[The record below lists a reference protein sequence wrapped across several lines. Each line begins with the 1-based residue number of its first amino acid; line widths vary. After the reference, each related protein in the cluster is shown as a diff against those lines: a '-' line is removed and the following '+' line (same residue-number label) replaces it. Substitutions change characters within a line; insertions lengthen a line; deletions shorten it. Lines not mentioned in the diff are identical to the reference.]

1 MKIISCI
8 YEIIFVLRIFSSD
21 REGVNEMDIFSIIEL
36 FGGLALFLYGMSV
49 MSSGLEKLASGKLES
64 ILYDMTSS
72 KFKSLLLGAGVTALI
87 QSSSAVTVMLVG
99 LVNSGIMSTEQTVGA
114 IMGSNIGTTITAWL
128 LSLVGVSSDNIVLN
142 LLKPKSF
149 SPILA
154 LIGVILFM
162 ASKSNKKKDAG
173 LVMIGFAIL
182 MYGMNFMSQSMEPLQ
197 HSEKFT
203 GVLTALNNPI
213 LGVLAGLIITAII
226 QSSSASV
233 GILQAISMTGGLSY
247 GMAIPIIMGQNIGTC
262 VTSLISSIGVNR
274 NAKRVAAIHISFN
287 IIGTIIFMSIFYL
300 AHFLIDFSFINS
312 RVAPVNIAILHSL
325 FNILTTLILYSF
337 GGKLVDISN
346 KIVRFDEDEEE
357 DTEFLDDLLLNTPA
371 IAVDE
376 ARKKMKDML
385 IMAFDNFE
393 RALKLSD
400 EWDEKTYKKLL
411 KIESKLDY
419 YEDQL
424 SGFNVKI
431 AKEELSDE
439 NSRAVSMMLHTI
451 TDAERIGDRSLNI
464 AESVKELIDKGIVFS
479 DYARKE
485 LNIIAEALREIVE
498 NTKKCFIDDDIKSA
512 YMVEPIEEVIDDLVE
527 KSKYN
532 HVVRLKNGTCTLE
545 LGLILND
552 ILINLERISDHC
564 SNIAADKI
572 EMEDGN
578 LHLHEYK
585 RKIKEQ
591 KDDQFARLYSQYSNK
606 YNIE

>member
-1 MKIISCI
+1 
-8 YEIIFVLRIFSSD
+8 
-21 REGVNEMDIFSIIEL
+21 MDIFSIITL

-49 MSSGLEKLASGKLES
+49 MSSGLEKLASGKLET

-72 KFKSLLLGAGVTALI
+72 KVKSLLLGAGVTAVI

-142 LLKPKSF
+142 LLKPQSF
-149 SPILA
+149 SPIMA
-154 LIGVILFM
+154 LVGVILFM
-162 ASKSNKKKDAG
+162 AAKSNKKKDSG

-182 MYGMNFMSQSMEPLQ
+182 MYGMSFMSESMEPLQ

-203 GVLTALNNPI
+203 GILTALNNPI
-213 LGVLAGLIITAII
+213 LGVLAGLLITAII

-287 IIGTIIFMSIFYL
+287 IIGTIIFMCIFYL
-300 AHFLIDFSFINS
+300 AHYIVDFSFINNS
-312 RVAPVNIAILHSL
+312 VLPVNIAILHSL
-325 FNILTTLILYSF
+325 FNILTTIILYPFSN
-337 GGKLVDISN
+337 KLVNISN
-346 KIVRFDEDEEE
+346 KIVHFDKDEEE
-357 DTEFLDDLLLNTPA
+357 NTEFLDDLLLKTPA

-376 ARKKMKDML
+376 ARKKMKEML

-400 EWDEKTYKKLL
+400 QWDEKIFKKLV
-411 KIESKLDY
+411 KTESKLDY

-424 SGFNVKI
+424 SGFNIKI
-431 AKEELSDE
+431 AGEELSDE

-479 DYARKE
+479 DDARKE
-485 LNIIAEALREIVE
+485 LNIIAEALREIVY
-498 NTKKCFIDDDIKSA
+498 NTKKCFIEGDIESA

-527 KSKYN
+527 KSKDN
-532 HVVRLKNGTCTLE
+532 HVARLKNGSCTLE

-572 EMEDGN
+572 EMEGGN
-578 LHLHEYK
+578 IHLHEYK
-585 RKIKEQ
+585 KKIKEQ
-591 KDDQFARLYSQYSNK
+591 KDDNFAHLYSEYSNK

>member
-1 MKIISCI
+1 
-8 YEIIFVLRIFSSD
+8 
-21 REGVNEMDIFSIIEL
+21 MDIFSIITL

-49 MSSGLEKLASGKLES
+49 MSSGLEKLASGKLET

-72 KFKSLLLGAGVTALI
+72 KVKSLLLGAGVTAVI

-142 LLKPKSF
+142 LLKPQSF
-149 SPILA
+149 SPIMA
-154 LIGVILFM
+154 LVGVILFM
-162 ASKSNKKKDAG
+162 AAKSNKKKDSG

-182 MYGMNFMSQSMEPLQ
+182 MYGMSFMSESMEPLQ

-203 GVLTALNNPI
+203 GILTALNNPI
-213 LGVLAGLIITAII
+213 LGVLAGLLITAII

-287 IIGTIIFMSIFYL
+287 IIGTIIFMGIFYL
-300 AHFLIDFSFINS
+300 AHYIVDFSFINN
-312 RVAPVNIAILHSL
+312 RVSPVNIAILHSL
-325 FNILTTLILYSF
+325 FNILTTIILYPFSN
-337 GGKLVDISN
+337 KLVNISN
-346 KIVRFDEDEEE
+346 KIVHFDKDEEE
-357 DTEFLDDLLLNTPA
+357 NTEFLDDLLLKTPA

-376 ARKKMKDML
+376 ARKKMKEML

-400 EWDEKTYKKLL
+400 QWDEKIFKKLV
-411 KIESKLDY
+411 KTESKLDY

-424 SGFNVKI
+424 SGFNIKI
-431 AKEELSDE
+431 AGEELSDE

-479 DYARKE
+479 DDARKE
-485 LNIIAEALREIVE
+485 LNIIAEALREIVY
-498 NTKKCFIDDDIKSA
+498 NTKKCFIEGDIESA

-527 KSKYN
+527 KSKDN
-532 HVVRLKNGTCTLE
+532 HVARLKNGSCTLE

-572 EMEDGN
+572 EMEGGN

-585 RKIKEQ
+585 KKIKEQ
-591 KDDQFARLYSQYSNK
+591 KDDKFAHLYSEYSNK

>member
-1 MKIISCI
+1 
-8 YEIIFVLRIFSSD
+8 
-21 REGVNEMDIFSIIEL
+21 MDIFSIITL

-49 MSSGLEKLASGKLES
+49 MSSGLEKLASGKLET

-72 KFKSLLLGAGVTALI
+72 KVKSLLLGAGVTAVI

-142 LLKPKSF
+142 LLKPQSF
-149 SPILA
+149 SPIMA
-154 LIGVILFM
+154 LVGVILFM
-162 ASKSNKKKDAG
+162 AAKSNKKKDSG

-182 MYGMNFMSQSMEPLQ
+182 MYGMSFMSESMEPLQ

-203 GVLTALNNPI
+203 GILTALNNPI
-213 LGVLAGLIITAII
+213 LGVLAGLLITAII

-287 IIGTIIFMSIFYL
+287 IIGTIIFMGIFYL
-300 AHFLIDFSFINS
+300 AHYIVDFSFINNS
-312 RVAPVNIAILHSL
+312 VSPVNIAILHSL
-325 FNILTTLILYSF
+325 FNILTTIILYPFSN
-337 GGKLVDISN
+337 KLVNISN
-346 KIVRFDEDEEE
+346 KIVHFDKDEEE
-357 DTEFLDDLLLNTPA
+357 NTEFLDDLLLKTPA

-376 ARKKMKDML
+376 ARKKMKEML

-400 EWDEKTYKKLL
+400 QWDEKIFKKLV
-411 KIESKLDY
+411 KTESKLDY

-424 SGFNVKI
+424 SGFNIKI
-431 AKEELSDE
+431 AGEELSDE

-479 DYARKE
+479 DDARKE
-485 LNIIAEALREIVE
+485 LNIIAEALREIVY
-498 NTKKCFIDDDIKSA
+498 NTKKCFIEGNIESA

-527 KSKYN
+527 KSKDN
-532 HVVRLKNGTCTLE
+532 HVARLKNGSCTLE

-572 EMEDGN
+572 EMEGGN

-585 RKIKEQ
+585 KKIKEQ
-591 KDDQFARLYSQYSNK
+591 KDDKFAHLYSEYSNK

>member
-1 MKIISCI
+1 
-8 YEIIFVLRIFSSD
+8 
-21 REGVNEMDIFSIIEL
+21 MDIFSIITL

-49 MSSGLEKLASGKLES
+49 MSSGLEKLASGKLET

-72 KFKSLLLGAGVTALI
+72 KVKSLLLGAGVTAVI

-142 LLKPKSF
+142 LLKPQSF
-149 SPILA
+149 SPIMA
-154 LIGVILFM
+154 LVGVILFM
-162 ASKSNKKKDAG
+162 AAKSNKKKDSG

-182 MYGMNFMSQSMEPLQ
+182 MYGMSFMSESMEPLQ

-203 GVLTALNNPI
+203 GILTALNNPI
-213 LGVLAGLIITAII
+213 LGVLAGLLITAII

-287 IIGTIIFMSIFYL
+287 IIGTIIFMGIFYL
-300 AHFLIDFSFINS
+300 AHYIVDFSFINNS
-312 RVAPVNIAILHSL
+312 VSPVNIAILHSL
-325 FNILTTLILYSF
+325 FNILTTIILYPFSN
-337 GGKLVDISN
+337 KLVNISN
-346 KIVRFDEDEEE
+346 KIVHFDKDEEE
-357 DTEFLDDLLLNTPA
+357 NTEFLDDLLLKTPA

-376 ARKKMKDML
+376 ARKKMKEML

-400 EWDEKTYKKLL
+400 QWDEKIFKKIV
-411 KIESKLDY
+411 KTESKLDY

-424 SGFNVKI
+424 SGFNIKI
-431 AKEELSDE
+431 AGEELSDE

-479 DYARKE
+479 DDARKE
-485 LNIIAEALREIVE
+485 LNIIAEALREIVY
-498 NTKKCFIDDDIKSA
+498 NTKKCFIEGDIESA

-527 KSKYN
+527 KSKDN
-532 HVVRLKNGTCTLE
+532 HVARLKNGSCTLE

-572 EMEDGN
+572 EMEGGN

-585 RKIKEQ
+585 KKIKEQ
-591 KDDQFARLYSQYSNK
+591 KDDKFAHLYSEYSNK

>member
-1 MKIISCI
+1 
-8 YEIIFVLRIFSSD
+8 
-21 REGVNEMDIFSIIEL
+21 MDIFSIITL

-49 MSSGLEKLASGKLES
+49 MSSGLEKLASGKLET

-72 KFKSLLLGAGVTALI
+72 KVKSLLLGAGVTAVI

-142 LLKPKSF
+142 LLKPQSF

-154 LIGVILFM
+154 LVGVILFM
-162 ASKSNKKKDAG
+162 AAKSNKKKDSG

-182 MYGMNFMSQSMEPLQ
+182 MYGMSFMSESMEPLQ

-203 GVLTALNNPI
+203 GILTALNNPI
-213 LGVLAGLIITAII
+213 LGVLAGLLITAII

-287 IIGTIIFMSIFYL
+287 IIGTIIFMGIFYL
-300 AHFLIDFSFINS
+300 AHYIVDFSFINNS
-312 RVAPVNIAILHSL
+312 VSPVNIAILHSL
-325 FNILTTLILYSF
+325 FNILTTIILYPFSN
-337 GGKLVDISN
+337 KLVNISN
-346 KIVRFDEDEEE
+346 KIVHFDKDEEE
-357 DTEFLDDLLLNTPA
+357 NTEFLDDLLLKTPA

-376 ARKKMKDML
+376 ARKKMKEML

-400 EWDEKTYKKLL
+400 QWDEKIFKKLV
-411 KIESKLDY
+411 KTESKLDY

-424 SGFNVKI
+424 SGFNIKI
-431 AKEELSDE
+431 AGEELSDE

-479 DYARKE
+479 DDARKE
-485 LNIIAEALREIVE
+485 LNIIAEALREIVY
-498 NTKKCFIDDDIKSA
+498 NTKKCFIEGDIESA

-527 KSKYN
+527 KSKDN
-532 HVVRLKNGTCTLE
+532 HVARLKNGSCTLE

-572 EMEDGN
+572 EMEGGN

-585 RKIKEQ
+585 KKIKEQ
-591 KDDQFARLYSQYSNK
+591 KDDKFAHLYSEYSNK

>member
-1 MKIISCI
+1 
-8 YEIIFVLRIFSSD
+8 
-21 REGVNEMDIFSIIEL
+21 MDIFSIITL

-49 MSSGLEKLASGKLES
+49 MSSGLEKLASGKLET

-72 KFKSLLLGAGVTALI
+72 KVKSLLLGAGVTAVI

-142 LLKPKSF
+142 LLKPQSF
-149 SPILA
+149 SPIMA
-154 LIGVILFM
+154 LVGVILFM
-162 ASKSNKKKDAG
+162 AAKSNKKKDSG

-182 MYGMNFMSQSMEPLQ
+182 MYGMSFMSESMEPLQ

-203 GVLTALNNPI
+203 GILTALNNPI
-213 LGVLAGLIITAII
+213 LGVLAGLLITAII

-287 IIGTIIFMSIFYL
+287 IIGTIIFMGIFYL
-300 AHFLIDFSFINS
+300 AHYIVDFSFINNS
-312 RVAPVNIAILHSL
+312 VSPVNIAILHSL
-325 FNILTTLILYSF
+325 FNILTTIILYPFSN
-337 GGKLVDISN
+337 KLVNISN
-346 KIVRFDEDEEE
+346 KIVHFDKDEEE
-357 DTEFLDDLLLNTPA
+357 NTEFLDDLLLKTPA

-376 ARKKMKDML
+376 ARKKMKEML

-400 EWDEKTYKKLL
+400 QWDEKIFKKLI
-411 KIESKLDY
+411 KTESKLDY

-424 SGFNVKI
+424 SGFNIKI
-431 AKEELSDE
+431 AGEELSDE

-479 DYARKE
+479 DDARKE
-485 LNIIAEALREIVE
+485 LNIIAEALREIVY
-498 NTKKCFIDDDIKSA
+498 NTKKCFIEGDIESA

-527 KSKYN
+527 KSKDN
-532 HVVRLKNGTCTLE
+532 HVARLKNGSCTLE

-572 EMEDGN
+572 EMEGGH

-585 RKIKEQ
+585 KKIKEQ
-591 KDDQFARLYSQYSNK
+591 KDDKFAHLYSEYSNK

>member
-1 MKIISCI
+1 
-8 YEIIFVLRIFSSD
+8 
-21 REGVNEMDIFSIIEL
+21 MDIFSIITL

-49 MSSGLEKLASGKLES
+49 MSSGLEKLASGKLET

-72 KFKSLLLGAGVTALI
+72 KVKSLLLGAGVTAVI

-114 IMGSNIGTTITAWL
+114 IMGSNIGTTITAWM

-142 LLKPKSF
+142 LLKPQSF

-154 LIGVILFM
+154 LVGVILFM
-162 ASKSNKKKDAG
+162 AAKSNKKKDSG

-182 MYGMNFMSQSMEPLQ
+182 MYGMSFMSESMEPLQ

-203 GVLTALNNPI
+203 GILTALNNPI
-213 LGVLAGLIITAII
+213 LGVLAGLLITAII

-287 IIGTIIFMSIFYL
+287 IIGTIIFMGIFYL
-300 AHFLIDFSFINS
+300 AHYIVDFSFINNS
-312 RVAPVNIAILHSL
+312 VSPVNIAILHSL
-325 FNILTTLILYSF
+325 FNILTTIILYPFSN
-337 GGKLVDISN
+337 KLVNISN
-346 KIVRFDEDEEE
+346 KIVHFDKDEEE
-357 DTEFLDDLLLNTPA
+357 NTEFLDDLLLKTPA

-376 ARKKMKDML
+376 ARKKMKEML

-400 EWDEKTYKKLL
+400 QWDEKIFKKLV
-411 KIESKLDY
+411 KTESKLDY

-424 SGFNVKI
+424 SGFNIKI
-431 AKEELSDE
+431 AGEELSDE

-479 DYARKE
+479 DDARKE
-485 LNIIAEALREIVE
+485 LNIIAEALREIVY
-498 NTKKCFIDDDIKSA
+498 NTKKCFIEGDIESA

-527 KSKYN
+527 KSKDN
-532 HVVRLKNGTCTLE
+532 HVARLKNGSCTLE

-572 EMEDGN
+572 EMEGGN

-585 RKIKEQ
+585 KKIKEQ
-591 KDDQFARLYSQYSNK
+591 KDDKFAHLYSEYSNK

>member
-1 MKIISCI
+1 
-8 YEIIFVLRIFSSD
+8 
-21 REGVNEMDIFSIIEL
+21 MDIFSIITL

-49 MSSGLEKLASGKLES
+49 MSSGLEKLASGKLET

-72 KFKSLLLGAGVTALI
+72 KVKSLLLGAGVTAVI

-142 LLKPKSF
+142 LLKPQSF
-149 SPILA
+149 SPIMA
-154 LIGVILFM
+154 LVGVILFM
-162 ASKSNKKKDAG
+162 AAKSNKKKDSG

-182 MYGMNFMSQSMEPLQ
+182 MYGMSFMSESMEPLQ

-203 GVLTALNNPI
+203 GILTALNNPI
-213 LGVLAGLIITAII
+213 LGVLAGLLITAII

-287 IIGTIIFMSIFYL
+287 IIGTIIFMGIFYL
-300 AHFLIDFSFINS
+300 AHYIVDFSFTNNS
-312 RVAPVNIAILHSL
+312 VSPVNIAILHSL
-325 FNILTTLILYSF
+325 FNILTTIILYPFSN
-337 GGKLVDISN
+337 KLVNISN
-346 KIVRFDEDEEE
+346 KIVHFDKDEEE
-357 DTEFLDDLLLNTPA
+357 NTEFLDDLLLKTPA

-376 ARKKMKDML
+376 ARKKMKEML

-400 EWDEKTYKKLL
+400 QWDEKIFKKLV
-411 KIESKLDY
+411 KTESKLDY

-424 SGFNVKI
+424 SGFNIKI
-431 AKEELSDE
+431 AGEELSDE

-464 AESVKELIDKGIVFS
+464 AESVKELIDKEIVFS
-479 DYARKE
+479 DDARKE
-485 LNIIAEALREIVE
+485 LNIIAEALREIVY
-498 NTKKCFIDDDIKSA
+498 NTKKCFIEGDIESA

-527 KSKYN
+527 KSKDN
-532 HVVRLKNGTCTLE
+532 HVARLKNGSCTLE

-572 EMEDGN
+572 EMEGGN

-585 RKIKEQ
+585 KKIKEQ
-591 KDDQFARLYSQYSNK
+591 KDDKFAHLYSEYSNK

>member
-1 MKIISCI
+1 
-8 YEIIFVLRIFSSD
+8 
-21 REGVNEMDIFSIIEL
+21 MDIFSIITL

-49 MSSGLEKLASGKLES
+49 MSSGLEKLASGKLET

-72 KFKSLLLGAGVTALI
+72 KVKSLLLGAGVTAVI

-142 LLKPKSF
+142 LLKPQSF
-149 SPILA
+149 SPIMA
-154 LIGVILFM
+154 LVGVILFM
-162 ASKSNKKKDAG
+162 AAKSNKKKDSG

-182 MYGMNFMSQSMEPLQ
+182 MYGMSFMSESMEPLQ

-203 GVLTALNNPI
+203 GILTALNNPI
-213 LGVLAGLIITAII
+213 LGVLAGLLITAII

-287 IIGTIIFMSIFYL
+287 IIGTIIFMGIFYL
-300 AHFLIDFSFINS
+300 AHYIVDFSFINNS
-312 RVAPVNIAILHSL
+312 VSPVNIAILHSL
-325 FNILTTLILYSF
+325 FNILTTIILYPFSN
-337 GGKLVDISN
+337 KLVNISN
-346 KIVRFDEDEEE
+346 KIVHFDKDEEE
-357 DTEFLDDLLLNTPA
+357 NTEFLDDLLLKTPA

-376 ARKKMKDML
+376 TRKKMKEML

-400 EWDEKTYKKLL
+400 QWDEKIFKKLI
-411 KIESKLDY
+411 KTESKLDY

-424 SGFNVKI
+424 SGFNIKI
-431 AKEELSDE
+431 AGEELSDE

-479 DYARKE
+479 DDARKE
-485 LNIIAEALREIVE
+485 LNIIAEALREIVY
-498 NTKKCFIDDDIKSA
+498 NTKKCFIEGDIESA

-527 KSKYN
+527 KSKDN
-532 HVVRLKNGTCTLE
+532 HVARLKNGSCTLE

-572 EMEDGN
+572 EMEGGN

-585 RKIKEQ
+585 KKIKEQ
-591 KDDQFARLYSQYSNK
+591 KDDKFAHLYSEYSNK

>member
-1 MKIISCI
+1 
-8 YEIIFVLRIFSSD
+8 
-21 REGVNEMDIFSIIEL
+21 MDIFSIITL

-49 MSSGLEKLASGKLES
+49 MSSGLEKLASGKLET

-72 KFKSLLLGAGVTALI
+72 KVKSLLLGAGVTAVI

-142 LLKPKSF
+142 LLKPQSF
-149 SPILA
+149 SPIMA
-154 LIGVILFM
+154 LVGVILFM
-162 ASKSNKKKDAG
+162 AAKSNKKKDSG

-182 MYGMNFMSQSMEPLQ
+182 MYGMSFMSESMEPLQ

-203 GVLTALNNPI
+203 GILTALNNPI
-213 LGVLAGLIITAII
+213 LGVLAGLLITAII

-287 IIGTIIFMSIFYL
+287 IIGTIIFMGIFYL
-300 AHFLIDFSFINS
+300 AHYIVDFSFINNS
-312 RVAPVNIAILHSL
+312 VSPVNIAILHSL
-325 FNILTTLILYSF
+325 FNILTTIILYPFSN
-337 GGKLVDISN
+337 KLVNISN
-346 KIVRFDEDEEE
+346 KIVHFDKDEEE
-357 DTEFLDDLLLNTPA
+357 NTEFLDDLLLKTPA

-376 ARKKMKDML
+376 ARKKMKEML

-393 RALKLSD
+393 RAFKLSD
-400 EWDEKTYKKLL
+400 QWDEKIFKKLI
-411 KIESKLDY
+411 KTESKLDY

-424 SGFNVKI
+424 SGFNIKI
-431 AKEELSDE
+431 AGEELSDE

-479 DYARKE
+479 DDARKE
-485 LNIIAEALREIVE
+485 LNIIAEALREIVY
-498 NTKKCFIDDDIKSA
+498 NTKKCFIEGDIESA

-527 KSKYN
+527 KSKDN
-532 HVVRLKNGTCTLE
+532 HVARLKNGSCTLE

-572 EMEDGN
+572 EMEGGN

-585 RKIKEQ
+585 KKIKEQ
-591 KDDQFARLYSQYSNK
+591 KDDKFAHLYSEYSNK

>member
-1 MKIISCI
+1 
-8 YEIIFVLRIFSSD
+8 
-21 REGVNEMDIFSIIEL
+21 MDIFSIITL

-49 MSSGLEKLASGKLES
+49 MSSGLEKLASGKLET

-72 KFKSLLLGAGVTALI
+72 KVKSLLLGAGVTAVI

-142 LLKPKSF
+142 LLKPQSF
-149 SPILA
+149 SPIMA
-154 LIGVILFM
+154 LVGVILFM
-162 ASKSNKKKDAG
+162 AAKSNKKKDSG

-182 MYGMNFMSQSMEPLQ
+182 MYGMSFMSESMEPLQ

-203 GVLTALNNPI
+203 GILTALNNPI
-213 LGVLAGLIITAII
+213 LGVLAGLLITAII

-287 IIGTIIFMSIFYL
+287 IIGTIIFMGIFYL
-300 AHFLIDFSFINS
+300 AHYIVDFSFINNS
-312 RVAPVNIAILHSL
+312 VSPVNIAILHSL
-325 FNILTTLILYSF
+325 FNILTTIILYPFSN
-337 GGKLVDISN
+337 KLVNISN
-346 KIVRFDEDEEE
+346 KIVHFDKDEEE
-357 DTEFLDDLLLNTPA
+357 NTEFLDDLLLKTPA

-376 ARKKMKDML
+376 ARKKMKEML

-400 EWDEKTYKKLL
+400 QWDEKIFKKLL
-411 KIESKLDY
+411 KTESKLDY

-424 SGFNVKI
+424 SGFNIKI
-431 AKEELSDE
+431 AGEELSDE

-464 AESVKELIDKGIVFS
+464 AESVKELMDKGIVFS
-479 DYARKE
+479 DDARKE
-485 LNIIAEALREIVE
+485 LNIIAEALREIVY
-498 NTKKCFIDDDIKSA
+498 NTKKCFIEGDIESA

-527 KSKYN
+527 KSKDN
-532 HVVRLKNGTCTLE
+532 HVARLKNGSCTLE

-572 EMEDGN
+572 EMEGGN

-585 RKIKEQ
+585 KKIKEQ
-591 KDDQFARLYSQYSNK
+591 KDDKFAQLYSEYSNK

>member
-1 MKIISCI
+1 
-8 YEIIFVLRIFSSD
+8 
-21 REGVNEMDIFSIIEL
+21 MDIFSIITL

-49 MSSGLEKLASGKLES
+49 MSSGLEKLASGKLET

-72 KFKSLLLGAGVTALI
+72 KVKSLLLGAGVTAVI

-142 LLKPKSF
+142 LLKPQSF
-149 SPILA
+149 SPIMA
-154 LIGVILFM
+154 LVGVILFM
-162 ASKSNKKKDAG
+162 AAKSNKKKDSG

-182 MYGMNFMSQSMEPLQ
+182 MYGMSFMSESMEPLQ

-203 GVLTALNNPI
+203 GILTALNNPI
-213 LGVLAGLIITAII
+213 LGVLAGLLITAII

-287 IIGTIIFMSIFYL
+287 IIGTIIFMGIFYL
-300 AHFLIDFSFINS
+300 AHYIVDFSFINNS
-312 RVAPVNIAILHSL
+312 VSPVNIAILHSL
-325 FNILTTLILYSF
+325 FNILTTIILYPFSN
-337 GGKLVDISN
+337 KLVNISN
-346 KIVRFDEDEEE
+346 KIVHFDKDEEE
-357 DTEFLDDLLLNTPA
+357 NTEFLDDLLLKTPA

-376 ARKKMKDML
+376 ARKKMKEML

-400 EWDEKTYKKLL
+400 QWDEKIFKKLV
-411 KIESKLDY
+411 KTESRLDY

-424 SGFNVKI
+424 SGFNIKI
-431 AKEELSDE
+431 AGEELSDE

-479 DYARKE
+479 DDARKE
-485 LNIIAEALREIVE
+485 LNIIAEALREIVY
-498 NTKKCFIDDDIKSA
+498 NTKKCFIEGDIESA

-527 KSKYN
+527 KSKDN
-532 HVVRLKNGTCTLE
+532 HVARLKNGSCTLE

-572 EMEDGN
+572 EMEGGN

-585 RKIKEQ
+585 KKIKEQ
-591 KDDQFARLYSQYSNK
+591 KDDKFAHLYSEYSNK

>member
-1 MKIISCI
+1 
-8 YEIIFVLRIFSSD
+8 
-21 REGVNEMDIFSIIEL
+21 MDIFSIITL

-49 MSSGLEKLASGKLES
+49 MSSGLEKLASGKLET

-72 KFKSLLLGAGVTALI
+72 KVKSLLLGAGVTAVI

-142 LLKPKSF
+142 LLKPQSF
-149 SPILA
+149 SPIMA
-154 LIGVILFM
+154 LVGVILFM
-162 ASKSNKKKDAG
+162 AAKSNKKKDSG

-182 MYGMNFMSQSMEPLQ
+182 MYGMSFMSESMEPLQ

-203 GVLTALNNPI
+203 GILTALNNPI
-213 LGVLAGLIITAII
+213 LGVLAGLLITAII

-287 IIGTIIFMSIFYL
+287 IIGTIIFMGIFYL
-300 AHFLIDFSFINS
+300 AHYIVDFSFINNS
-312 RVAPVNIAILHSL
+312 VSPVNIAILHSL
-325 FNILTTLILYSF
+325 FNILTTIILYPFSN
-337 GGKLVDISN
+337 KLVNISN
-346 KIVRFDEDEEE
+346 KIVHFDKDEEE
-357 DTEFLDDLLLNTPA
+357 NTEFLDDLLLKTPA

-376 ARKKMKDML
+376 ARKKMKEML

-400 EWDEKTYKKLL
+400 QWDEKIFKKLV
-411 KIESKLDY
+411 KTESKLDY

-424 SGFNVKI
+424 SGFNIKI
-431 AKEELSDE
+431 AGEELSDE

-479 DYARKE
+479 DDARKE
-485 LNIIAEALREIVE
+485 LNIIAEALREIVY
-498 NTKKCFIDDDIKSA
+498 NTKKCFIEGDIESA

-527 KSKYN
+527 KSKDN
-532 HVVRLKNGTCTLE
+532 HVARLKNGSCTLE

-572 EMEDGN
+572 EMEGGN

-585 RKIKEQ
+585 KKIKEQ
-591 KDDQFARLYSQYSNK
+591 KDDKFAHIYSEYSNK

>member
-1 MKIISCI
+1 
-8 YEIIFVLRIFSSD
+8 
-21 REGVNEMDIFSIIEL
+21 MDIFSIITL

-49 MSSGLEKLASGKLES
+49 MSSGLEKLASGKLET

-72 KFKSLLLGAGVTALI
+72 KVKSLLLGAGVTAVI

-142 LLKPKSF
+142 LLKPQSF
-149 SPILA
+149 SPIMA
-154 LIGVILFM
+154 LVGVILFM
-162 ASKSNKKKDAG
+162 AAKSNKKKDSG

-182 MYGMNFMSQSMEPLQ
+182 MYGMSFMSESMEPLQ

-203 GVLTALNNPI
+203 GILTALNNPI
-213 LGVLAGLIITAII
+213 LGVLAGLLITAII

-287 IIGTIIFMSIFYL
+287 IIGTIIFMGIFYL
-300 AHFLIDFSFINS
+300 AHYIVDFSFINNS
-312 RVAPVNIAILHSL
+312 VSPVNIAILHSL
-325 FNILTTLILYSF
+325 FNILNTIILYPFSN
-337 GGKLVDISN
+337 KLVNISN
-346 KIVRFDEDEEE
+346 KIVHFDKDEEE
-357 DTEFLDDLLLNTPA
+357 NTEFLDDLLLKTPA

-376 ARKKMKDML
+376 ARKKMKEML

-400 EWDEKTYKKLL
+400 QWDEKIFKKLV
-411 KIESKLDY
+411 KTESKLDY

-424 SGFNVKI
+424 SGFNIKI
-431 AKEELSDE
+431 AGEELSDE

-479 DYARKE
+479 DDARKE
-485 LNIIAEALREIVE
+485 LNIIAEALREIVY
-498 NTKKCFIDDDIKSA
+498 NTKKCFIEGDIESA
-512 YMVEPIEEVIDDLVE
+512 YIVEPIEEVIDDLVE
-527 KSKYN
+527 KSKDN
-532 HVVRLKNGTCTLE
+532 HVARLKNGSCTLE

-572 EMEDGN
+572 EMEGGN

-585 RKIKEQ
+585 KKIKEQ
-591 KDDQFARLYSQYSNK
+591 KDDKFAHLYSEYSNK

>member
-1 MKIISCI
+1 
-8 YEIIFVLRIFSSD
+8 
-21 REGVNEMDIFSIIEL
+21 MDIFSIITL

-49 MSSGLEKLASGKLES
+49 MSSGLEKLASGKLET

-72 KFKSLLLGAGVTALI
+72 KVKSLLLGAGVTAVI

-142 LLKPKSF
+142 LLKPQSF
-149 SPILA
+149 SPIMA
-154 LIGVILFM
+154 LVGVILFM
-162 ASKSNKKKDAG
+162 AAKSNKKKDSG

-182 MYGMNFMSQSMEPLQ
+182 MYGMSFMSESMEPLQ

-213 LGVLAGLIITAII
+213 LGVLAGLLITAII

-287 IIGTIIFMSIFYL
+287 IIGTIIFMGIFYL
-300 AHFLIDFSFINS
+300 AHYIVDFSFINNS
-312 RVAPVNIAILHSL
+312 VSPVNIAILHSL
-325 FNILTTLILYSF
+325 FNILTTIILYPFSN
-337 GGKLVDISN
+337 KLVNISN
-346 KIVRFDEDEEE
+346 KIVHFDKDEEE
-357 DTEFLDDLLLNTPA
+357 NTEFLDDLLLKTPA

-376 ARKKMKDML
+376 ARKKMKEML

-400 EWDEKTYKKLL
+400 QWDEKIFKKLV
-411 KIESKLDY
+411 KTESKLDY

-424 SGFNVKI
+424 SGFNIKI
-431 AKEELSDE
+431 AGEELSDE

-479 DYARKE
+479 DDARKE
-485 LNIIAEALREIVE
+485 LNIIAEALREIVY
-498 NTKKCFIDDDIKSA
+498 NTKKCFIEGDIESA

-527 KSKYN
+527 KSKDN
-532 HVVRLKNGTCTLE
+532 HVARLKNGSCTLE

-572 EMEDGN
+572 EMEGGN

-585 RKIKEQ
+585 KKIKEQ
-591 KDDQFARLYSQYSNK
+591 KDDKFAHLYSEYSNK

>member
-1 MKIISCI
+1 
-8 YEIIFVLRIFSSD
+8 
-21 REGVNEMDIFSIIEL
+21 MDIFSIITL

-49 MSSGLEKLASGKLES
+49 MSSGLEKLASGKLET

-72 KFKSLLLGAGVTALI
+72 KVKSLLLGAGVTAVI

-142 LLKPKSF
+142 LLKPQSF

-154 LIGVILFM
+154 LVGVILFM
-162 ASKSNKKKDAG
+162 AAKANKKKDSG

-182 MYGMNFMSQSMEPLQ
+182 MYGMSFMSESMEPLQ

-203 GVLTALNNPI
+203 GILTALNNPI
-213 LGVLAGLIITAII
+213 LGVLAGLLITAII

-287 IIGTIIFMSIFYL
+287 IIGTIIFMGIFYL
-300 AHFLIDFSFINS
+300 AHYIVDFSFINNS
-312 RVAPVNIAILHSL
+312 VSPVNIAILHSL
-325 FNILTTLILYSF
+325 FNILTTIILYPFSN
-337 GGKLVDISN
+337 KLVNISN
-346 KIVRFDEDEEE
+346 KIVHFDKDEEE
-357 DTEFLDDLLLNTPA
+357 NTEFLDDLLLKTPA

-376 ARKKMKDML
+376 ARKKMKEML

-400 EWDEKTYKKLL
+400 QWDEKIFKKLV
-411 KIESKLDY
+411 KTESRLDY

-424 SGFNVKI
+424 SGFNIKI
-431 AKEELSDE
+431 AGEELSDE

-479 DYARKE
+479 DDARKE
-485 LNIIAEALREIVE
+485 LNIIAEALREIVY
-498 NTKKCFIDDDIKSA
+498 NTKKCFIEGDIESA
-512 YMVEPIEEVIDDLVE
+512 FMVEPIEEVIDDLVE
-527 KSKYN
+527 KSKDN
-532 HVVRLKNGTCTLE
+532 HVARLKNGSCTLE

-572 EMEDGN
+572 EMEGGN
-578 LHLHEYK
+578 LHFHEYK
-585 RKIKEQ
+585 KKIKEQ
-591 KDDQFARLYSQYSNK
+591 KDDKFAHLYSEYSNK

>member
-1 MKIISCI
+1 
-8 YEIIFVLRIFSSD
+8 
-21 REGVNEMDIFSIIEL
+21 MDIFSIITL

-49 MSSGLEKLASGKLES
+49 MSSGLEKLASGKLET

-72 KFKSLLLGAGVTALI
+72 KVKSLLLGAGVTAVI

-142 LLKPKSF
+142 LLKPQSF
-149 SPILA
+149 SPIMA
-154 LIGVILFM
+154 LVGVILFM
-162 ASKSNKKKDAG
+162 AAKSNKKKDSG

-182 MYGMNFMSQSMEPLQ
+182 MYGMSFMSESMEPLQ

-203 GVLTALNNPI
+203 GILTALNNPI
-213 LGVLAGLIITAII
+213 LGVLAGLLITAII

-300 AHFLIDFSFINS
+300 AHYIVDFSFINNS
-312 RVAPVNIAILHSL
+312 VSPVNIAILHSL
-325 FNILTTLILYSF
+325 FNILTTIILYPFSN
-337 GGKLVDISN
+337 KLVSISN
-346 KIVRFDEDEEE
+346 KIVHFDKDEEE
-357 DTEFLDDLLLNTPA
+357 NTEFLDDLLLKTPA

-376 ARKKMKDML
+376 ARKKMKEML

-400 EWDEKTYKKLL
+400 QWDEKIFKKLI
-411 KIESKLDY
+411 KTESKLDY

-424 SGFNVKI
+424 SGFNIKI
-431 AKEELSDE
+431 AGEELSDE

-479 DYARKE
+479 DDARKE
-485 LNIIAEALREIVE
+485 LNIIAEALREIVY
-498 NTKKCFIDDDIKSA
+498 NTKKCFIEGDIESA

-527 KSKYN
+527 KSKDN
-532 HVVRLKNGTCTLE
+532 HVARLKNGSCTLE

-572 EMEDGN
+572 EMEGGN

-585 RKIKEQ
+585 KKIKEQ
-591 KDDQFARLYSQYSNK
+591 KDDKFAHLYSEYSNK

>member
-1 MKIISCI
+1 
-8 YEIIFVLRIFSSD
+8 
-21 REGVNEMDIFSIIEL
+21 MDIFSIITL

-49 MSSGLEKLASGKLES
+49 MSSGLEKLASGKLET

-72 KFKSLLLGAGVTALI
+72 KVKSLLLGAGVTAVI

-142 LLKPKSF
+142 LLKPQSF
-149 SPILA
+149 SPIMA
-154 LIGVILFM
+154 LVGVILLM
-162 ASKSNKKKDAG
+162 AAKSNKKKDSG

-182 MYGMNFMSQSMEPLQ
+182 MYGMSFMSESMEPLQ

-203 GVLTALNNPI
+203 GILTALNNPI
-213 LGVLAGLIITAII
+213 LGVLAGLLITAII

-287 IIGTIIFMSIFYL
+287 IIGTIIFMGIFYL
-300 AHFLIDFSFINS
+300 AHYIVDFSFINNS
-312 RVAPVNIAILHSL
+312 VSPVNIAILHSL
-325 FNILTTLILYSF
+325 FNILTTIILYPFSN
-337 GGKLVDISN
+337 KLVNISN
-346 KIVRFDEDEEE
+346 KIVHFDKDEEE
-357 DTEFLDDLLLNTPA
+357 NTEFLDDLLLKTPA

-376 ARKKMKDML
+376 ARKKMKEML

-400 EWDEKTYKKLL
+400 QWDEKIFKKLV
-411 KIESKLDY
+411 KTESKLDY

-424 SGFNVKI
+424 SGFNIKI
-431 AKEELSDE
+431 AGEELSDE
-439 NSRAVSMMLHTI
+439 NSKAVSMMLHTI

-479 DYARKE
+479 DDARKE
-485 LNIIAEALREIVE
+485 LNIIAEALREIVY
-498 NTKKCFIDDDIKSA
+498 NTKKCFIEGDIESA

-527 KSKYN
+527 KSKDN
-532 HVVRLKNGTCTLE
+532 HVARLKNGSCTLE

-572 EMEDGN
+572 EMEGGN

-585 RKIKEQ
+585 KKIKEQ
-591 KDDQFARLYSQYSNK
+591 KDDKFAHLYSEYSNK

>member
-1 MKIISCI
+1 
-8 YEIIFVLRIFSSD
+8 
-21 REGVNEMDIFSIIEL
+21 MDIFSIITL

-49 MSSGLEKLASGKLES
+49 MSSGLEKLASGKLET

-72 KFKSLLLGAGVTALI
+72 KVMSLLLGAGVTAVI

-142 LLKPKSF
+142 LLKPQSF
-149 SPILA
+149 SPIMA
-154 LIGVILFM
+154 LVGVILFM
-162 ASKSNKKKDAG
+162 AAKSNKKKDSG

-182 MYGMNFMSQSMEPLQ
+182 MYGMSFMSESMEPLQ

-203 GVLTALNNPI
+203 GILTALNNPI
-213 LGVLAGLIITAII
+213 LGVLAGLLITAII

-287 IIGTIIFMSIFYL
+287 IIGTIIFMGIFYL
-300 AHFLIDFSFINS
+300 AHYIVDFSFINNS
-312 RVAPVNIAILHSL
+312 VSPVNIAILHSL
-325 FNILTTLILYSF
+325 FNILTTIILYPFSN
-337 GGKLVDISN
+337 KLVNISN
-346 KIVRFDEDEEE
+346 KIVHFDKDEEE
-357 DTEFLDDLLLNTPA
+357 NTEFLDDLLLKTPA

-376 ARKKMKDML
+376 ARKKMKEML

-400 EWDEKTYKKLL
+400 QWDEKIFKKLV
-411 KIESKLDY
+411 KTESKLDY

-424 SGFNVKI
+424 SGFNIKI
-431 AKEELSDE
+431 AGEELSDE

-479 DYARKE
+479 DDARKE
-485 LNIIAEALREIVE
+485 LNIIAEALREIVY
-498 NTKKCFIDDDIKSA
+498 NTKKCFIEGDIESA

-527 KSKYN
+527 KSKDN
-532 HVVRLKNGTCTLE
+532 HVARLKNGSCTLE

-572 EMEDGN
+572 EMEGGN

-585 RKIKEQ
+585 KKIKEQ
-591 KDDQFARLYSQYSNK
+591 KDDKFAHLYSEYSNK

>member
-1 MKIISCI
+1 
-8 YEIIFVLRIFSSD
+8 
-21 REGVNEMDIFSIIEL
+21 MDIFSIITL

-49 MSSGLEKLASGKLES
+49 MSSGLEKLASGKLET

-72 KFKSLLLGAGVTALI
+72 KVKSLLLGAGVTAVI

-142 LLKPKSF
+142 LLKPQSF
-149 SPILA
+149 SPIMA
-154 LIGVILFM
+154 LVGVILFM
-162 ASKSNKKKDAG
+162 AAKSNKKKDSG

-182 MYGMNFMSQSMEPLQ
+182 MYGMSFMSESMEPLQ

-203 GVLTALNNPI
+203 GILTALNNPI
-213 LGVLAGLIITAII
+213 LGVLAGLLITAII

-287 IIGTIIFMSIFYL
+287 IIGTIIFMGIFYL
-300 AHFLIDFSFINS
+300 AHYIVDFSFINNS
-312 RVAPVNIAILHSL
+312 VSPVNIAILHSL
-325 FNILTTLILYSF
+325 FNILTTIILYPFSN
-337 GGKLVDISN
+337 KLVNISN
-346 KIVRFDEDEEE
+346 KIVHFDKDEEE
-357 DTEFLDDLLLNTPA
+357 NTEFLDDLLLKTPA

-376 ARKKMKDML
+376 ARKKMKEML
-385 IMAFDNFE
+385 IMAFENFE

-400 EWDEKTYKKLL
+400 QWDEKIFKKLV
-411 KIESKLDY
+411 KTESKLDY

-424 SGFNVKI
+424 SGFNIKI
-431 AKEELSDE
+431 AGEELSDE

-479 DYARKE
+479 DDARKE
-485 LNIIAEALREIVE
+485 LNIIAEALREIVY
-498 NTKKCFIDDDIKSA
+498 NTKKCFIEGDIESA

-527 KSKYN
+527 KSKDN
-532 HVVRLKNGTCTLE
+532 HVARLKNGSCTLE

-572 EMEDGN
+572 EMEGGN

-585 RKIKEQ
+585 KKIKEQ
-591 KDDQFARLYSQYSNK
+591 KDDKFAHLYSEYSNK

>member
-1 MKIISCI
+1 
-8 YEIIFVLRIFSSD
+8 
-21 REGVNEMDIFSIIEL
+21 MDIFSIITL

-49 MSSGLEKLASGKLES
+49 MSSGLEKLASGKIET

-72 KFKSLLLGAGVTALI
+72 KVKSLLLGAGVTAVI

-142 LLKPKSF
+142 LLKPQSF
-149 SPILA
+149 SPIMA
-154 LIGVILFM
+154 LVGVILFM
-162 ASKSNKKKDAG
+162 AAKSNKKKDSG

-182 MYGMNFMSQSMEPLQ
+182 MYGMSFMSESMEPLQ

-203 GVLTALNNPI
+203 GILTALNNPI
-213 LGVLAGLIITAII
+213 LGVLAGLLITAII

-287 IIGTIIFMSIFYL
+287 IIGTIIFMGIFYL
-300 AHFLIDFSFINS
+300 AHYIVDFSFINN
-312 RVAPVNIAILHSL
+312 RVSPVNIAILHSL
-325 FNILTTLILYSF
+325 FNILTTIILYPFSN
-337 GGKLVDISN
+337 KLVNISN
-346 KIVRFDEDEEE
+346 KIVHFDKDEEE
-357 DTEFLDDLLLNTPA
+357 NTEFLDDLLLKTPA

-376 ARKKMKDML
+376 ARKKMKEML

-400 EWDEKTYKKLL
+400 QWDEKIFKKLV
-411 KIESKLDY
+411 KTESRLDY

-424 SGFNVKI
+424 SGFNIKI
-431 AKEELSDE
+431 AGEELSDE

-479 DYARKE
+479 DDARKE
-485 LNIIAEALREIVE
+485 LNIIAEALREIVY
-498 NTKKCFIDDDIKSA
+498 NTKKCFIEGDIESA

-527 KSKYN
+527 KSKDN
-532 HVVRLKNGTCTLE
+532 HVARLKNGSCTLE

-572 EMEDGN
+572 EMEGGN

-585 RKIKEQ
+585 KKIKEQ
-591 KDDQFARLYSQYSNK
+591 KDDKFAHLYSEYSNK

>member
-1 MKIISCI
+1 
-8 YEIIFVLRIFSSD
+8 
-21 REGVNEMDIFSIIEL
+21 MDIFSIITL

-49 MSSGLEKLASGKLES
+49 MSSGLEKLASGKLET

-72 KFKSLLLGAGVTALI
+72 KVKSLLLGAGVTAVI

-142 LLKPKSF
+142 LLKPQSF
-149 SPILA
+149 SPIMA
-154 LIGVILFM
+154 LVGVILFM
-162 ASKSNKKKDAG
+162 AAKSNKKKDSG

-182 MYGMNFMSQSMEPLQ
+182 MYGMSFMSESMEPLQ

-203 GVLTALNNPI
+203 GILTALNNPI
-213 LGVLAGLIITAII
+213 LGVLAGLLITAII

-287 IIGTIIFMSIFYL
+287 IIGTIIFMGIFYL
-300 AHFLIDFSFINS
+300 AHYIVDFSFINNS
-312 RVAPVNIAILHSL
+312 VSPVNIAILHSL
-325 FNILTTLILYSF
+325 FNILTTIILYPFSN
-337 GGKLVDISN
+337 KLVNISN
-346 KIVRFDEDEEE
+346 KIVHFDKDEEE
-357 DTEFLDDLLLNTPA
+357 NTEFLDDLLLKTPA

-376 ARKKMKDML
+376 ARKKMKEML
-385 IMAFDNFE
+385 IMAFENFE

-400 EWDEKTYKKLL
+400 QWDEKIFKKLV
-411 KIESKLDY
+411 KTESRLDY

-424 SGFNVKI
+424 SGFNIKI
-431 AKEELSDE
+431 AGEELSDE

-464 AESVKELIDKGIVFS
+464 AESVKELKDKGIVFS
-479 DYARKE
+479 DDARKE
-485 LNIIAEALREIVE
+485 LNIIAEALREIVY
-498 NTKKCFIDDDIKSA
+498 NTKKCFIEGDIESA

-527 KSKYN
+527 KSKDN
-532 HVVRLKNGTCTLE
+532 HVARLKNGSCTLE

-572 EMEDGN
+572 EMEGGN

-585 RKIKEQ
+585 KKIKEQ
-591 KDDQFARLYSQYSNK
+591 KDDKFAHLYSEYSNK

>member
-1 MKIISCI
+1 
-8 YEIIFVLRIFSSD
+8 
-21 REGVNEMDIFSIIEL
+21 MDIFSVITL

-49 MSSGLEKLASGKLES
+49 MSSGLEKLASGKLET

-72 KFKSLLLGAGVTALI
+72 KVKSLLLGAGVTAVI

-142 LLKPKSF
+142 LLKPQSF
-149 SPILA
+149 SPIMA
-154 LIGVILFM
+154 LVGVILFM
-162 ASKSNKKKDAG
+162 AAKSNKKKDSG

-182 MYGMNFMSQSMEPLQ
+182 MYGMSFMSESMEPLQ

-203 GVLTALNNPI
+203 GILTALNNPI
-213 LGVLAGLIITAII
+213 LGVLAGLLITAII

-287 IIGTIIFMSIFYL
+287 IIGTIIFMGIFYL
-300 AHFLIDFSFINS
+300 AHYIVDFSFINNS
-312 RVAPVNIAILHSL
+312 VSPVNIAILHSL
-325 FNILTTLILYSF
+325 FNILTTIILYPFSN
-337 GGKLVDISN
+337 KLVNISN
-346 KIVRFDEDEEE
+346 KIVHFDKDEEE
-357 DTEFLDDLLLNTPA
+357 NTEFLDDLLLKTPA

-376 ARKKMKDML
+376 ARKKMKEML

-400 EWDEKTYKKLL
+400 QWDEKIFKKLI
-411 KIESKLDY
+411 KTESKLDY

-424 SGFNVKI
+424 SGFNIKI
-431 AKEELSDE
+431 AGEELSDE

-479 DYARKE
+479 DDARKE
-485 LNIIAEALREIVE
+485 LNIIAEALREIVY
-498 NTKKCFIDDDIKSA
+498 NTKKCFIEGDIESA

-527 KSKYN
+527 KSKDN
-532 HVVRLKNGTCTLE
+532 HVARLKNGSCTLE

-572 EMEDGN
+572 EMEGGN

-585 RKIKEQ
+585 KKIKEQ
-591 KDDQFARLYSQYSNK
+591 KDDKFAHLYSEYSNK

>member
-1 MKIISCI
+1 
-8 YEIIFVLRIFSSD
+8 
-21 REGVNEMDIFSIIEL
+21 MDIFSIITL

-49 MSSGLEKLASGKLES
+49 MSSGLEKLASGKLET

-72 KFKSLLLGAGVTALI
+72 KVKSLLLGAGVTAVI

-142 LLKPKSF
+142 LLKPQSF
-149 SPILA
+149 SPIMA
-154 LIGVILFM
+154 LVGVILFM
-162 ASKSNKKKDAG
+162 AAKSNKKKDSG

-182 MYGMNFMSQSMEPLQ
+182 MYGMSFMSESMEPLQ

-203 GVLTALNNPI
+203 GILTALNNPI
-213 LGVLAGLIITAII
+213 LGVLAGLLITAII

-287 IIGTIIFMSIFYL
+287 IIGTIIFMGIFYL
-300 AHFLIDFSFINS
+300 AHYIVDFSFINNS
-312 RVAPVNIAILHSL
+312 VSPVNIAILHSL
-325 FNILTTLILYSF
+325 FNILTTIILYPFSN
-337 GGKLVDISN
+337 KLVNISN
-346 KIVRFDEDEEE
+346 KIVHFDNDEEE
-357 DTEFLDDLLLNTPA
+357 NTEFLDDLLLKTPA

-376 ARKKMKDML
+376 ARKKMKEML

-400 EWDEKTYKKLL
+400 QWDEKIFKKLV
-411 KIESKLDY
+411 KTESKLDY

-424 SGFNVKI
+424 SGFNIKI
-431 AKEELSDE
+431 AGEELSDE

-479 DYARKE
+479 DDARKE
-485 LNIIAEALREIVE
+485 LNIIAEALREIVY
-498 NTKKCFIDDDIKSA
+498 NTKKCFIEGDIESA

-527 KSKYN
+527 KSKDN
-532 HVVRLKNGTCTLE
+532 HVARLKNGSCTLE

-572 EMEDGN
+572 EMEGGN

-585 RKIKEQ
+585 KKIKEQ
-591 KDDQFARLYSQYSNK
+591 KDDKFAHLYSEYSNK